1 MTEKCYIESV
11 LITYNDK
18 IVPYF
23 NTYFKIGY
31 IKTASRRVI
40 FISHTVFRGL
50 SSWKLDFL
58 VFRAI
63 SEKGKIIKRSVVNL
77 VTDANR

>member
-31 IKTASRRVI
+31 IKTAGHRVR
-40 FISHTVFRGL
+40 FATHTVANGL
-50 SSWKLDFL
+50 STCKSNFV
-58 VFRAI
+58 VFGAI
-63 SEKGKIIKRSVVNL
+63 SEKGKIIKRSVVN
-77 VTDANR
+77 